1 MQSAGLRN
9 KPIDRRYLRSE
20 RNRTGSPVND
30 EREAYDA
37 SGDYG
42 ARAQALKRT
51 KAYKGQMAYEQNRPI
66 RTVTTRPGTGG
77 QNSGIGI
84 QRQRKVNQ
92 AMSNERSADLR
103 PEMDS
108 TPNIYEQ
115 LDTRYG

>member
-9 KPIDRRYLRSE
+9 KPIDRRRMTMDKRDVY
-20 RNRTGSPVND
+20 N
-30 EREAYDA
+30 A
-37 SGDYG
+37 SGDYN
-42 ARAQALKRT
+42 ARASALKRT

-66 RTVTTRPGTGG
+66 RTVTQRPGTGG
-77 QNSGIGI
+77 MNSGIGI

-92 AMSNERSADLR
+92 AMSNERSANLR
-103 PEMDS
+103 PDMDG

>member
-1 MQSAGLRN
+1 MKSAGLRN
-9 KPIDRRYLRSE
+9 KPLDRRYLRD
-20 RNRTGSPVND
+20 D

-37 SGDYG
+37 SGDYN
-42 ARAQALKRT
+42 ARASALKRT
-51 KAYKGQMAYEQNRPI
+51 KAYKGQMAYAQNRPI

-92 AMSNERSADLR
+92 AMANERSADLR
-103 PEMDS
+103 PEMDT